1 MPSEQGSGMASSRGA
16 SAGEGPAVC
25 DTWLVFALGATDYA
39 IDVSRVR
46 TIIGLLPITR
56 VPRLPESVRGV
67 INLRG
72 QVVPIVDLR
81 IRFGLEAADHG
92 QRTCIVVLQAAGSEF
107 GVVVDRVI
115 EVAHISAASIEEAP
129 QFGAD
134 IDTDYLLGVAKHGQR
149 VRLLL
154 DMDRAMS
161 RQEMAALAASA
172 GSPPAV
178 AEVA

>member
-1 MPSEQGSGMASSRGA
+1 MAPGSSGDERVAASNG
-16 SAGEGPAVC
+16 
-25 DTWLVFALGATDYA
+25 TWLVFALGETDYA
-39 IDVSRVR
+39 VDVGSVR

-56 VPRLPESVRGV
+56 VPRMPESVRGV

-72 QVVPIVDLR
+72 QVIPVVDLR
-81 IRFGLEAADHG
+81 IRFGLAATDHG
-92 QRTCIVVLQAAGSEF
+92 QRTCIVVLHAAGSEF

-115 EVAHISAASIEEAP
+115 EVAHIDAACIEDAP

-134 IDTDYLLGVAKHGQR
+134 IDTEYLLGVAKHGQR

-161 RQEMAALAASA
+161 RQEMVALSASA
-172 GSPPAV
+172 SPSAAV
-178 AEVA
+178 AE